1 MNGIRIALI
10 FAVLIFSGYLAS
22 ELGITHDPINSFT
35 AIPQSPN
42 GNGFFNV
49 VTTILA
55 PLLWVYDAL
64 SSFFQILTFSADIP
78 TFVNGLIVAP
88 IAFFM
93 LYTLLKLVRGGG

>member
-22 ELGITHDPINSFT
+22 ELGITHDSVDAFT
-35 AIPQSPN
+35 SIPQSPN

-64 SSFFQILTFSADIP
+64 SSFFQILTFQADIP

-88 IAFFM
+88 IGFFM